1 MLYSVNV
8 ILNVPLKESFCILR
22 EKNGKNILHCI
33 CEHLMMFT
41 DGCVVRFS
49 RGIFQYCYCRSH
61 KTTSIFSWNPK
72 SLSLKCVK
80 RTVYFDLQAGS
91 SWVANCT
98 RFDCMETAVG
108 AVVLASGVVCP
119 PFNDTECIQVWLK
132 SMHSSSFSGTVCVV
146 VVLLTSVHCVSEWRH
161 SSNVCGRLL

>member
-8 ILNVPLKESFCILR
+8 ILNVPLKESFCIL
-22 EKNGKNILHCI
+22 KNGKNILHCI
-33 CEHLMMFT
+33 CEHFPLW
-41 DGCVVRFS
+41 GCSQMDVLSDFLGAFFS
-49 RGIFQYCYCRSH
+49 IATVGHTQNHFIVFM
-61 KTTSIFSWNPK
+61 
-72 SLSLKCVK
+72 SLKCVK

-146 VVLLTSVHCVSEWRH
+146 VVVLLTSVYCVSEWRH